1 MLYFNEREFMDSKDF
16 LNNILIGEDVVDN
29 IRTNLQD
36 LTLIIPEI
44 SDMIGFE
51 HKHPHH
57 HLDVWEHTLYA
68 LSLSSNNFDIRL
80 ALLLHDIGKPHSFQD
95 GEVRHFKWH
104 PEMSA
109 YITEHIL
116 KRLDYSEEYISYI
129 CEIVNRHDTPL
140 TKENI
145 FSNTKLSKMIFEV
158 QKCDALAHNPTKNK
172 KRLEYI
178 ENITKIFNENE
189 QINESVKN

>member
-1 MLYFNEREFMDSKDF
+1 MSSKEF
-16 LNNILIGEDVVDN
+16 LNNILISDNVVYE
-29 IRTNLQD
+29 IRANLQD

-57 HLDVWEHTLYA
+57 NLDVWEHTLYA
-68 LSLSSNNFDIRL
+68 LSLSTNNFDIRL
-80 ALLLHDIGKPHSFQD
+80 ALLLHDIGKPHSFQE
-95 GEVRHFKWH
+95 GEVRHFKGH

-109 YITEHIL
+109 HITKQIL
-116 KRLDYSEEYISYI
+116 KRLDYNEQYIDFI

-140 TKENI
+140 TKEDI
-145 FSNTKLSKMIFEV
+145 FSNTSLSKIIFEV
-158 QKCDALAHNPTKNK
+158 QKCDVFAHNPTKNK

-178 ENITKIFNENE
+178 ENMRMLFNEKDILND
-189 QINESVKN
+189 SVSTM